1 MATPDEGV
9 FDLMKATHKRALLA
23 SFIIGLA
30 LFASQ
35 AVGAT
40 AVSATLESGR
50 LTITDA
56 PVALTYSSAANAD
69 TERLLDATFSLGVT
83 DATGKGAGW
92 HIQAML
98 GPLTH
103 ADGTPAAVR
112 SSTVTEARV
121 TTLTGA
127 APASLL
133 TYPHALRASGDTIF
147 SAAAGSGMGK
157 SSLTFGTEIAVAA
170 DAAQSDPLTATLTVT
185 ITASP

>member
-1 MATPDEGV
+1 MATPASGV
-9 FDLMKATHKRALLA
+9 FGLMKWTHKLLLA
-23 SFIIGLA
+23 PFIIGLA
-30 LFASQ
+30 FVVATQ

-40 AVSATLESGR
+40 AVSAVLESGR

-56 PVALTYSSAANAD
+56 PVALTYASAATASNM
-69 TERLLDATFSLGVT
+69 RMLDATFSLGVT
-83 DATGKGAGW
+83 DATGKKSGW

-103 ADGTPAAVR
+103 PDGTLVPIQ

-121 TTLTGA
+121 ATLTGL
-127 APASLL
+127 APASQIS
-133 TYPHALRASGDTIF
+133 YPYAFRANGDTIF

-170 DAAQSDPLTATLTVT
+170 DAAEGDPLTAILTVT
-185 ITASP
+185 IATSP

>member
-9 FDLMKATHKRALLA
+9 FGLMKWTHKLLLTP
-23 SFIIGLA
+23 FIIGLVVFSA
-30 LFASQ
+30 Q

-40 AVSATLESGR
+40 AVTAVLESGR

-56 PVALTYSSAANAD
+56 PVALTYSSATTAD
-69 TERLLDATFSLGVT
+69 NMRMLDATFSLGVT
-83 DATGKGAGW
+83 DATGKRAGW

-103 ADGTPAAVR
+103 TDGTLVPVH

-121 TTLTGA
+121 TTLTGS
-127 APASLL
+127 APTNMLS
-133 TYPHALRASGDTIF
+133 YPHAFRANGDTIF

-157 SSLTFGTEIAVAA
+157 SSLTFGTELAVAA
-170 DAAQSDPLTATLTVT
+170 DATVSDPLTATLTVT
-185 ITASP
+185 IAASP